1 MLPYSYNESSN
12 GTNSFICVYFVDLDI
27 SIPVDENLALMDLF
41 HDNELMEDLSLTNIE
56 LLAYLK
62 LPKYYNAALE

>member
-1 MLPYSYNESSN
+1 MLPYSYNESSD
-12 GTNSFICVYFVDLDI
+12 GTNSFIWVLFVDLDM
-27 SIPVDENLALMDLF
+27 SIPVDENLSLMDLF

-62 LPKYYNAALE
+62 LPKYYNAVLE

>member
-12 GTNSFICVYFVDLDI
+12 GSITFIWVLFVDLDI
-27 SIPVDENLALMDLF
+27 SIPVDANLSLMDLF
-41 HDNELMEDLSLTNIE
+41 HNNELMEDLSLTNIE

-62 LPKYYNAALE
+62 VPKYYNAALE

>member
-12 GTNSFICVYFVDLDI
+12 GSITFIWVLFVDLDI
-27 SIPVDENLALMDLF
+27 SIPVDENLSLMDLF

-62 LPKYYNAALE
+62 VPKYYNAALE

>member
-12 GTNSFICVYFVDLDI
+12 GSITFIWVLFVDLDI
-27 SIPVDENLALMDLF
+27 SIPVYENLSLMDLF

-62 LPKYYNAALE
+62 VPKYYNAALE